1 MPNYSYRPVDS
12 PGYRQRSSLYQKPRR
27 RSPRPF
33 IALGLVLVILVTGGI
48 AVGRTVG
55 FLRQVVNFGNPLSEA
70 QRSVAPPA
78 GSLPWKLSQGQQVNV
93 LLMGYGGSEN
103 DAPWL
108 TDTIMVLSID
118 PANHRALETS
128 IPRDLAVQIDAWS
141 NRQPQMQKINAAYA
155 VGMDDGTYPGK
166 RGEFTKT
173 KDRGGKL
180 AEQTVSSITGVHFD
194 GYVAVDFKAFRDLV
208 DALGGVQVCLD
219 GPLDDNQYPDSHNGY
234 IKGGIHYKAGCQQVN
249 GVQALQL
256 ARSRHATQADQAS
269 DFGRAR
275 RQQLLLNAIRKKATS
290 ANAITKAPALMD
302 ALQNDFSTNLG
313 PTDLKA
319 VYDWAGKLPDSSIG
333 RASITNTN
341 FADDY
346 YLRRGSCGDYYQ
358 YTLCAVDPSYHMLKT
373 YFANLFVDPK
383 ALKEAAPVQ
392 IVNSSRTLEDMG
404 DRVSQTLTP
413 LGLKTVEPVRGKTSE
428 TSTIYDYS
436 GGKHPLTAK
445 WLAHYFGASVVQV
458 PAGTAVPTPSPPDGG
473 FSVVLGRDYALH
485 WIGQA

>member
-33 IALGLVLVILVTGGI
+33 IALGLILVILVAGAF
-48 AVGRTVG
+48 AVGRTFT
-55 FLRQVVNFGNPLSEA
+55 FLSQALNFGNPLSEA
-70 QRSVAPPA
+70 QRSVAPPT
-78 GSLPWKLSQGQQVNV
+78 GSIPWKLNNGQRVNM

-118 PANHRALETS
+118 PTNHRVMEAS
-128 IPRDLAVQIDAWS
+128 IPRDLSVQIDAWP
-141 NRQPQMQKINAAYA
+141 NHQGQVQKINAAYA
-155 VGMDDGTYPGK
+155 VGMDDATYKGK
-166 RGEFTKT
+166 RPEFTGA

-180 AEQTVSSITGVHFD
+180 AEQTATTVTGVQFD

-219 GPLDDNQYPDSHNGY
+219 GPLDDNEYPDSHNGY
-234 IKGGIHYKAGCQQVN
+234 IKGGIHFKAGCQQVN

-256 ARSRHATQADQAS
+256 ARSRHAIQPDQAS

-290 ANAITKAPALMD
+290 ANAIAKAPAMMD

-313 PTDLKA
+313 LSDLKS
-319 VYDWAGKLPDSSIG
+319 VYDWAGKLPDGSIG
-333 RASITNTN
+333 RAAITNTN
-341 FADDY
+341 FAEDY
-346 YLRRGSCGDYYQ
+346 YLRRGSCGDYNQ
-358 YTLCAVDPSYHMLKT
+358 YTLCPVDSSYRMIKT

-383 ALKEAAPVQ
+383 ALKEAAPIQ
-392 IVNSSRTLEDMG
+392 IVNSSRTLDDMG
-404 DRVSQTLTP
+404 DRVSQTLGP
-413 LGLKTVEPVRGKTSE
+413 LGLKTVPPVRGKTTE
-428 TSTIYDYS
+428 TSVIYDYS
-436 GGKHPLTAK
+436 GGKHPMTAK
-445 WLAHYFGASVVQV
+445 WLAQYFHASVVQGA
-458 PAGTAVPTPSPPDGG
+458 PGTAGAPDNG
-473 FSVVLGRDYALH
+473 FSVVLGRDYALR